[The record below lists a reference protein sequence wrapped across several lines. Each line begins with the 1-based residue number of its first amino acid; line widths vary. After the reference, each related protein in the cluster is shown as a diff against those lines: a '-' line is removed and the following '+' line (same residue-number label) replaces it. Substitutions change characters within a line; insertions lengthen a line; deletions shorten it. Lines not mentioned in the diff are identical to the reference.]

1 MRSIHRFAAVCLT
14 TVVSHTWAAT
24 RLWAADPSMP
34 AAIPGA
40 TLGGRQ
46 FWADE
51 VFFHQWHIQRNVYT
65 GHCRLLDGDSHRHAS
80 GTYEDCLAALGR
92 IKVRDR
98 LPPMRGK
105 AVLLLHGL
113 GRSHA
118 AMDKLALYLR
128 QQGGYEVFN
137 VTYPS
142 TQLEIGEHARALK
155 HILDHLDGI
164 EEINF
169 VAHSMGNVVVRYYL
183 GDQAL
188 PLRSDPRLKR
198 FVMLGP
204 PNHQA
209 DLAVLASDSSL
220 FQLVTGAAGQQLGR
234 DWNHLEERL
243 ATPQC
248 EFGIIAGG
256 RKNDRGYNPLVPG
269 DNDGIVSVASTR
281 LTGARDF
288 VVLPVLHTWLMND
301 AKAQQYTLHFLQ
313 HGCFISPEQQKPIA
327 E

>member
-1 MRSIHRFAAVCLT
+1 MRLFLRSIQGFAAVYLA
-14 TVVSHTWAAT
+14 TVVSHTWAAD
-24 RLWAADPSMP
+24 RSAP
-34 AAIPGA
+34 AAIATA

-80 GTYEDCLAALGR
+80 GTYEECMAALER
-92 IKVRDR
+92 IKARDR

-118 AMDKLALYLR
+118 AMDKLANYLR
-128 QQGGYEVFN
+128 EQGGYKVFN

-142 TQLEIGEHARALK
+142 TRLEIGEHARALK
-155 HILDHLDGI
+155 HIVDHLDGI

-169 VAHSMGNVVVRYYL
+169 VGHSMGNVVVRYYL
-183 GDQAL
+183 GNQAA
-188 PLRSDPRLKR
+188 PLWPDPRLKR

-209 DLAVLASDSSL
+209 DLAVLLSDSSV
-220 FQLVTGAAGQQLGR
+220 FQMLGLCTRNNNWAATGITWKSGWPRRSASSASSPGAERMATATTRWCPATMTASLAWPAPVWLGQGTSLSCPCC
-234 DWNHLEERL
+234 
-243 ATPQC
+243 TP
-248 EFGIIAGG
+248 G
-256 RKNDRGYNPLVPG
+256 
-269 DNDGIVSVASTR
+269 
-281 LTGARDF
+281 
-288 VVLPVLHTWLMND
+288 
-301 AKAQQYTLHFLQ
+301 
-313 HGCFISPEQQKPIA
+313 
-327 E
+327 

>member
-1 MRSIHRFAAVCLT
+1 MRSIRRFAAVCLA
-14 TVVSHTWAAT
+14 TVVSYAWAAT
-24 RLWAADPSMP
+24 RLWAADPSVP
-34 AAIPGA
+34 AAISGA

-51 VFFHQWHIQRNVYT
+51 NFFHQRHIQRNVYT
-65 GHCRLLDGDSHRHAS
+65 GHCRLLDGDSHRQAS
-80 GTYEDCLAALGR
+80 GTYKDCLATLDR
-92 IKVRDR
+92 IKARDR

-128 QQGGYEVFN
+128 EQGGYEVFN

-142 TQLEIGEHARALK
+142 TRLEIGEYARALK
-155 HILDHLDGI
+155 NILDHLDGI

-169 VAHSMGNVVVRYYL
+169 VGHSMGNVVVRYYL
-183 GDQAL
+183 GDQAA
-188 PLRSDPRLKR
+188 PLRPDPRLKR

-209 DLAVLASDSSL
+209 DLAVLLSDSSV
-220 FQLVTGAAGQQLGR
+220 FQLLAGTPGQQLGR
-234 DWNHLEERL
+234 DWNHLEQRL

-256 RKNDRGYNPLVPG
+256 RKNGRGYNPLVPG

-281 LTGARDF
+281 LAGARDF

-301 AKAQQYTLHFLQ
+301 ANAQQYTLHFLQ
-313 HGCFISPEQQKPIA
+313 QGCFISPERRKPIA